1 MVVIGLFGSLNIEI
15 TARGEFLE
23 NLSGEKKF
31 SLFSCILLTFVGH
44 KRLSAVSRLKEP
56 SAQVSISW

>member
-23 NLSGEKKF
+23 NLSGEKKVF
-31 SLFSCILLTFVGH
+31 PILLHIINFCRT
-44 KRLSAVSRLKEP
+44 
-56 SAQVSISW
+56 